1 MWPLSVSNRAE
12 SGGLKLLYQKFAALQ
27 RKYLLYHAVRLSN
40 LGQGSGC
47 MQFPTLFRLDN
58 RVAFVSAARGHL
70 GQAMTR
76 ALAEAGAHVII
87 NGRDDAKLAQF
98 EEQLRQEN
106 FSVSRAAFDVT
117 DLDALRSFFAGLKR
131 LDILVNNAVSMQ
143 VKGFSTLAPADFATT
158 YESAV
163 TVTFEAVRAAL
174 PALRAAVAA
183 AKDASVINISSMYG
197 SVAPDGRLYD
207 TRDGQSPF
215 HYGPAKAALEQLTRH
230 LAAELGPEGIRVNAM
245 APGPFPA
252 KMQEPLAGRLASRTM
267 LARLGK
273 AEEIGGPLLFLA
285 SPASSYV
292 TGTTLNIDG
301 GWTAW

>member
-1 MWPLSVSNRAE
+1 
-12 SGGLKLLYQKFAALQ
+12 
-27 RKYLLYHAVRLSN
+27 
-40 LGQGSGC
+40 
-47 MQFPTLFRLDN
+47 MQFPPLFRLDK

-98 EEQLRQEN
+98 EKELRDEN

-117 DLDALRSFFAGLKR
+117 DIDALRAFLGGLKR

-143 VKGFSTLAPADFATT
+143 VKGFSALTPADFAAT

-163 TVTFEAVRAAL
+163 TVAFEAVRAAL

-197 SVAPDGRLYD
+197 SVAPDARLYEA
-207 TRDGQSPF
+207 RDGQSPF
-215 HYGPAKAALEQLTRH
+215 HYGPVKAGLEQLTRH
-230 LAAELGPEGIRVNAM
+230 LAAELGPDGIRVNAM

-252 KMQEPLAGRLASRTM
+252 RAAEPLAGRLASRTM
-267 LARLGK
+267 LARLGRP
-273 AEEIGGPLLFLA
+273 EEIAGPLLFLA
-285 SPASSYV
+285 SQASSYV
-292 TGTTLNIDG
+292 TGTTINIDG